1 MQTVAQTDL
10 PILDDWDVAPL
21 GNRQRR
27 DLLELI
33 ELRVRRRATL
43 ITGQLPVEHRQTS
56 VGDPHLATPSS
67 TGPCTTPTGSP

>member
-1 MQTVAQTDL
+1 MQTVAQSAL

-33 ELRVRRRATL
+33 EVRVRRAKL
-43 ITGQLPVEHRQTS
+43 ITSQVPVEHRQTS
-56 VGDPHLATPSS
+56 VGDPHMATPSS